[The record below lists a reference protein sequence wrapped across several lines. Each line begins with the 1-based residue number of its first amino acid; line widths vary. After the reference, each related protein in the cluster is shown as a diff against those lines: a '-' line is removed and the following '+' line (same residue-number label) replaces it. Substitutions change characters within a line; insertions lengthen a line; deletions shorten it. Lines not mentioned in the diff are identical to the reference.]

1 MQINAGIL
9 THLEGLL
16 LYNCTRRNE
25 KKNHMKNIKV
35 MKIAE
40 NLSAENL
47 MNKRQNFSKVLG
59 VRNGRAHD

>member
-1 MQINAGIL
+1 
-9 THLEGLL
+9 
-16 LYNCTRRNE
+16 
-25 KKNHMKNIKV
+25 MKNIKV

-59 VRNGRAHD
+59 VRNVRAHD